1 MSVPKSPTN
10 EQVPADLVARP
21 RAERSDRLARMARP
35 KLVAKANEFF
45 ETCDGSDASFGA
57 FTNTHSRFVLAVRR
71 QKPVSESLGISFVTC
86 VYLAGP
92 TAWTNMQLRCTSLE
106 DADGALLYEIADR
119 AVGFIVRCD
128 TIIVPT
134 YDLTFAHEWH
144 RQLAD

>member
-1 MSVPKSPTN
+1 
-10 EQVPADLVARP
+10 
-21 RAERSDRLARMARP
+21 MARP
-35 KLVAKANEFF
+35 KLVAKANDFF

-71 QKPVSESLGISFVTC
+71 QKPDSESLGISFVTC

-92 TAWTNMQLRCTSLE
+92 TAWTKMQLRCTSLE

-119 AVGFIVRCD
+119 AVGFVVRCD
-128 TIIVPT
+128 TIVVPT